1 MTNSLSTLQ
10 VYCYVVLGLFS
21 FVAALAIVFA
31 YLLLRSLRV
40 PPGMIIMM
48 QCIGVAIVDLQWAM
62 AAIHYTVFG

>member
-1 MTNSLSTLQ
+1 MTSDLTTLQ
-10 VYCYVVLGLFS
+10 LYCYAILGLLS

-48 QCIGVAIVDLQWAM
+48 QCIGVAILDLQCAY
-62 AAIHYTVFG
+62 AALHFSVSG